1 MYIYILKTCIYISMY
16 VNLDFRNNNNFCYY
30 CHSQFLY
37 SKLKFATSRKIYSCL
52 LHLIFQ
58 MTFVNVTYWK
68 VQYLKTQILQSM
80 VVLGTHNLFDL
91 NELPSVYH
99 KKKFGCGQCHKG
111 EGNPCGSGNSISH
124 HPKMILLV

>member
-91 NELPSVYH
+91 NELPFITKRSLVVASAIRG
-99 KKKFGCGQCHKG
+99 K
-111 EGNPCGSGNSISH
+111 E
-124 HPKMILLV
+124 ILVEVVIVFHTIPR